1 MVAGY
6 EELNFPAD
14 VVSLG
19 LYARNQMLGNRKN
32 VRQPLFDLTEVAA
45 IKTFPGIRGMS
56 LFGRSPKYM
65 QHGGNGNFCGIYDI
79 PREPGYGRY
88 AAHSGR
94 LADRNIT
101 NQ

>member
-45 IKTFPGIRGMS
+45 STTYPVNQGTAGMQPFPVVQPIE
-56 LFGRSPKYM
+56 
-65 QHGGNGNFCGIYDI
+65 I
-79 PREPGYGRY
+79 
-88 AAHSGR
+88 
-94 LADRNIT
+94 
-101 NQ
+101 